1 MVTDMNTSG
10 FQPLDLKVLV
20 MPDPVQDKVGNIFI
34 PEQAK
39 EKEEFAT
46 MKGTLIAVGE
56 NAWEEAAS
64 RSPNFTRPKPG
75 DRILIAKYGG
85 ILLKGDDGEKYRI
98 MNDEDV
104 IARLGGE

>member
-1 MVTDMNTSG
+1 MNTSG

-20 MPDPVQDKVGNIFI
+20 LPDPVPEKVGSFYMT
-34 PEQAK
+34 ETHK
-39 EKEEFAT
+39 EKEKFAT
-46 MKGTLIAVGE
+46 VKGTLVAVGE

-64 RSPNFTRPKPG
+64 RSPNFTMPRPG

-85 ILLKGDDGEKYRI
+85 ILLTGDDGKDYRI
-98 MNDEDV
+98 MNDTDV

>member
-1 MVTDMNTSG
+1 MNNSG

-39 EKEEFAT
+39 EKEKFAT
-46 MKGTLIAVGE
+46 VKGTLIAAGE

-64 RSPNFTRPKPG
+64 RSANFTTPKPG

-85 ILLKGDDGEKYRI
+85 ILLTGDDGKDYRI
-98 MNDEDV
+98 MNDTDV